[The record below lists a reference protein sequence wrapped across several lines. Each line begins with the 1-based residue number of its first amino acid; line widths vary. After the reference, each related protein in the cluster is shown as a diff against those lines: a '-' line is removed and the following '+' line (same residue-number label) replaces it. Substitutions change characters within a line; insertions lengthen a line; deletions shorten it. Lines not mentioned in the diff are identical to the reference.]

1 MEGKKNEKRK
11 RFDEPNLDLSLKT
24 PEYESINKISTME
37 EVMNSEL
44 KDGQVDSNVD
54 LNKLRRRMSNRLSAQ
69 RARMRKVEYTTK
81 LEKEVKHLQDTI
93 ALMRPIMEN
102 AKDRKKKLQLEN
114 KILQQQLDCL
124 SNKSNLRAV
133 QTEELKVELKRL
145 KELAKTQEAEE
156 NMEIEGQ
163 SSHSYDHDASELAA
177 DIDVDQYLNLDNI
190 NFSPSKNDNM

>member
-1 MEGKKNEKRK
+1 
-11 RFDEPNLDLSLKT
+11 
-24 PEYESINKISTME
+24 ME

-44 KDGQVDSNVD
+44 KDGQLDPNVD

-69 RARMRKVEYTTK
+69 RARLRKVEYTTK
-81 LEKEVKHLQDTI
+81 LEKEVKHFQDTI

-102 AKDRKKKLQLEN
+102 AKDSKKKLQLEN
-114 KILQQQLDCL
+114 KILQQQCL

-145 KELAKTQEAEE
+145 KELEKTQEAEE
-156 NMEIEGQ
+156 HMETEGQ
-163 SSHSYDHDASELAA
+163 SSHSYDHDFSELAA

>member
-1 MEGKKNEKRK
+1 
-11 RFDEPNLDLSLKT
+11 
-24 PEYESINKISTME
+24 ME

-44 KDGQVDSNVD
+44 KDGQVDPNVD

-102 AKDRKKKLQLEN
+102 AKDSKKKLQLEN

>member
-1 MEGKKNEKRK
+1 
-11 RFDEPNLDLSLKT
+11 
-24 PEYESINKISTME
+24 ME

-44 KDGQVDSNVD
+44 KDGQIDPNVD

-102 AKDRKKKLQLEN
+102 AKDSKKKLQLEN

-156 NMEIEGQ
+156 HMETEGQ
-163 SSHSYDHDASELAA
+163 SSHSYDHDVSELAA